1 MLNGT
6 NAIMK
11 KTRNIIILGPN
22 SFSFLNFRY
31 DLINKLQNKYNIYL
45 IGNINPKHIN
55 KFKRLN
61 VKLIN
66 TRINNAKIEVL
77 KDFLIFFKI
86 LRLLSKIKPKFIISY
101 TIKSNL
107 ISGILSYFFF
117 KRIFFFSFITGL
129 GNIYL
134 SCKNSTLKTK
144 VYFLFYKI
152 ILKNFKLIFFQNH
165 EDLKIFK
172 KQNVVNNNAILS
184 YLTGVNTNNLRPHK
198 QPDGINFL
206 MISRIIKNK
215 GVYEYLLAANSIKKK
230 YKNVNFYFAGK
241 FDNSSYSLDKI
252 KFKKLIKLNVVN
264 LGWIENVKNVIKKCN
279 IIVLPSYREGL
290 PRSILEGMSM
300 GKAVL
305 VTDVAG
311 CKETVKK
318 NYNGFLVKARNY
330 KSLLFGMEKFI
341 KNKKIISMYGK
352 RSRTLT
358 LKKFDSKK
366 LALDV
371 IKSIEKCVEYQ
382 A

>member
-1 MLNGT
+1 MLSGIKV
-6 NAIMK
+6 IMK

-45 IGNINPKHIN
+45 IGNIDPNHIN
-55 KFKRLN
+55 KFKKLN

-66 TRINNAKIEVL
+66 TRINNAKIEIL

-86 LRLLSKIKPKFIISY
+86 FKLLSRIKPKFVISY

-117 KRIFFFSFITGL
+117 KKIFFFSFITGL

-134 SCKNSTLKTK
+134 SCKNSTIKK
-144 VYFLFYKI
+144 KIYFLFYRI
-152 ILKNFKLIFFQNH
+152 ILKNFKLVFFQNH
-165 EDLKIFK
+165 DDLKMFK
-172 KQNVVNNNAILS
+172 EQNISKNNAILS
-184 YLTGVNTNNLRPHK
+184 YLTGVNTNNLRPYK
-198 QPDGINFL
+198 QPKGINFL

-215 GVYEYLLAANSIKKK
+215 GVNEYLKAANSIKKK
-230 YKNVNFYFAGK
+230 YKKVNFYFAGK
-241 FDNSSYSLDKI
+241 FDNSSYSLDKE
-252 KFKKLIKLNVVN
+252 KFKELIKLNVVN
-264 LGWIENVKNVIKKCN
+264 LGWVDNVKNAIRKSN

-318 NYNGFLVKARNY
+318 NYNGILVKARDY
-330 KSLLFGMEKFI
+330 KSLILGMEKFI

-352 RSRTLT
+352 KSRILT
-358 LKKFDSKK
+358 IKKFDSKK
-366 LALDV
+366 LATDIV
-371 IKSIEKCVEYQ
+371 KTIEKCVEYQ